1 MIYTVGLA
9 SESTFAHFTASA
21 GARGVPVRAID
32 LRQAVE
38 SGDWRLTLGGDR
50 SARLGGQDLDP
61 EASYYCRIADL
72 AALQGDHESAQRW
85 RWLTTALTAWLDH
98 IPGLVV
104 NRPSIRSDNG
114 SKPLHERSLSRAGFQ
129 VPASIT
135 GSSPQRL
142 LAFAEAGPT
151 LVKAISGV
159 RATSRLVG
167 PADLAGFESGQ
178 GPVHLQRYVAGRDV
192 RAHVVGDQV
201 HAERIVSGAVDYRTD
216 PDAEFTPCELPGPL
230 AEQMVRHTA
239 DLGMSFA
246 GWDFKIADDGTH
258 WCLEV
263 NPMPAYDWY
272 DRRLDGAITASLLGL
287 LRGAHP

>member
-1 MIYTVGLA
+1 MIYAVGLA

-21 GARGVPVRAID
+21 EARGVPVRAID

-38 SGDWRLTLGGDR
+38 EGDWRLVVGGDR
-50 SARLGGQDLDP
+50 SARLGDHDLDP

-72 AALQGDHESAQRW
+72 AALQQDHESAQRW
-85 RWLTTALTAWLDH
+85 RWLTTALMAWLDH

-114 SKPLHERSLSRAGFQ
+114 SKPLHELSLSQAGFR

-135 GSSPQRL
+135 SSSPQRL
-142 LAFAEAGPT
+142 RAFAQAGPT
-151 LVKAISGV
+151 LVKAVSGV

-167 PADLAGFESGQ
+167 VADLAGFEPGQ

-192 RAHVVGDQV
+192 RAHVVGDRV
-201 HAERIVSGAVDYRTD
+201 HAEEIVSGAVDYRTD
-216 PDAEFTPCELPGPL
+216 RDAEFAPCELPGPL
-230 AEQMVRHTA
+230 AERMVRHTA

-246 GWDFKIADDGTH
+246 GWDFKVVGDDTY

-272 DRRLDGAITASLLGL
+272 DRRLGGAISASLLEL
-287 LRGAHP
+287 LQGVHP